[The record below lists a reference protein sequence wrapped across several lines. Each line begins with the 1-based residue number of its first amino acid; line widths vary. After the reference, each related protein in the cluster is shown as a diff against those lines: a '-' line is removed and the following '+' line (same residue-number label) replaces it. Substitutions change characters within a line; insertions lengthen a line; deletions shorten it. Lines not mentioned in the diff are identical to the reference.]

1 MKEKSR
7 GLAVTWLSFWLNIML
22 GVLKCSVG
30 IWVNSKALIADGLHS
45 LVDLSTD
52 LAALVGLTMAAK
64 PQDENHPY
72 GHHKFASLSTLFI
85 AATLLLF
92 CAVLIYTSI
101 MGLVEGRPV
110 SPEWPALLAAGLS
123 LAIKEWLF
131 WRTRSIAKME
141 KSQLLMANAWH
152 HRTDS
157 ISSLLVFIALLAV
170 SIGGQQLSFLDKSV
184 GIILGAWMGVE
195 GMKMLLGACNDLLD
209 TAPREEIIN
218 DLREHV
224 MAVDGVQA
232 YHQFRVRRVGDMLE
246 ADVHIQVDASL
257 TVEAGHD
264 LATKVRALILE
275 NHPEVVDLLVHV
287 EPAVD
292 EHIKD
297 VGVSDL
303 GNCP

>member
-1 MKEKSR
+1 M
-7 GLAVTWLSFWLNIML
+7 
-22 GVLKCSVG
+22 
-30 IWVNSKALIADGLHS
+30 WVNSKALIADGLHS

-52 LAALVGLTMAAK
+52 LAALVGLKMASK

-72 GHHKFASLSTLFI
+72 GHHKFSSLSTLFI
-85 AATLLLF
+85 SATLLLF
-92 CAVLIYTSI
+92 CAVLIYTSLK
-101 MGLVEGRPV
+101 GLVEGLPV

-123 LAIKEWLF
+123 LVVKEWLF
-131 WRTRSIAKME
+131 WRTRAIAKAE

-157 ISSLLVFIALLAV
+157 ISSLLVFVALLAV
-170 SIGGQQLSFLDKSV
+170 AFGGQQLSFLDKSV

-209 TAPREEIIN
+209 TAPKEEIIN

-224 MAVDGVQA
+224 MAVEGVRA

-264 LATKVRALILE
+264 LATRVRALILE

-297 VGVSDL
+297 AGVHDM